1 MKIFVIRRQWWTTA
15 GCLCIAAAMFW
26 VVSHPAAI
34 GAAGAARQLPIYC
47 VQVPEEEEKKVA
59 ISFDAAWGDVI
70 LRHFQK
76 FIKGKASESASNF
89 WPVMLIDKST
99 LADHSCKGRFFVI

>member
-47 VQVPEEEEKKVA
+47 VEVPEEEEKKVA
-59 ISFDAAWGDVI
+59 ISFDAAWGDVR
-70 LRHFQK
+70 LRH
-76 FIKGKASESASNF
+76 
-89 WPVMLIDKST
+89 LIMNHH
-99 LADHSCKGRFFVI
+99 HSMNGPCETVPQGPIFHFYLSGAYLSHF

>member
-34 GAAGAARQLPIYC
+34 GAAGATRQLPIYC

-59 ISFDAAWGDVI
+59 ISFDAAWGDVT
-70 LRHFQK
+70 LRHRMSTHYNRMNGPCESISQGPTFNF
-76 FIKGKASESASNF
+76 FI
-89 WPVMLIDKST
+89 
-99 LADHSCKGRFFVI
+99 